1 MENLVKK
8 NKEVKSSLKVGL
20 SEDNR
25 AGVAEILNLIL
36 ADESVLYTKT
46 RNFHWNV
53 TGPLFYSLHNMLEE
67 EYQQLATN
75 IDEIAERVRQM
86 GFKAVGSMQEFLDI
100 TRLKEAS
107 KDVPTDTDMV
117 KKLVEDHEAL
127 IRLMREDINK
137 LEDELNDAGTSDFVT
152 ALMQQHE
159 KTAWMLRSLLK

>member
-8 NKEVKSSLKVGL
+8 NKNVKNSPKVGL

-25 AGVAEILNLIL
+25 AGVAEILNLLL

-67 EYQQLATN
+67 QYQQLAES

-86 GFKAVGSMQEFLDI
+86 EFKAIGSMKAFLDL

-107 KDVPTDTDMV
+107 KEVPSDTDMV
-117 KKLVEDHEAL
+117 KKLLEDHEAI
-127 IRLMREDINK
+127 IRLMREDIER
-137 LEDELNDAGTSDFVT
+137 LENELDDVGTSDFVT
-152 ALMQQHE
+152 GLMQQHE
-159 KTAWMLRSLLK
+159 KMAWMLRSLLK